1 MSCEPVEVWS
11 LVFLA
16 AKPDAMCVCDVSF
29 YTDRPGAA
37 RFVIVPQNFGFKQ
50 EFVVPKDAVER
61 EEREMGTS

>member
-16 AKPDAMCVCDVSF
+16 AKPNAMRVCDVSF

-37 RFVIVPQNFGFKQ
+37 TFVIVPQNFGIQ
-50 EFVVPKDAVER
+50 A
-61 EEREMGTS
+61 GICCS